1 MFFNL
6 ISLSINI
13 IRFLFNIYFWN
24 NNRVFIN
31 SFAALFGFTVYLYKE
46 KVKIEEVLL
55 ASHITGV
62 GNYQTLILVWLFQY
76 LYSIISPFM
85 LSVAV
90 SIIAT

>member
-31 SFAALFGFTVYLYKE
+31 SFAALFGFTVYLCKE

-62 GNYQTLILVWLFQY
+62 GNYQTLKFQY